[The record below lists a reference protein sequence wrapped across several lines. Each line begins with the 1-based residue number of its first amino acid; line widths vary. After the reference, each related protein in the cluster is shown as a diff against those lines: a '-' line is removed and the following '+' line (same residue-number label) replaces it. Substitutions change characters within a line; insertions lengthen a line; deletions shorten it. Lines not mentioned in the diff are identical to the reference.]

1 MVSMVTKQEALPFG
15 KGTCS
20 NNQERYKV
28 LGDWGMGGRDSQ
40 PCETLERSDSARKV
54 PLVRKKKMPP
64 GFLTVADP
72 RGRQLILIWVKT
84 QVEGSSLSLCIDR
97 YLCSRVDAEREDE
110 RHVWY
115 F

>member
-1 MVSMVTKQEALPFG
+1 
-15 KGTCS
+15 
-20 NNQERYKV
+20 
-28 LGDWGMGGRDSQ
+28 
-40 PCETLERSDSARKV
+40 
-54 PLVRKKKMPP
+54 MPP

-110 RHVWY
+110 RHVLY

>member
-1 MVSMVTKQEALPFG
+1 
-15 KGTCS
+15 
-20 NNQERYKV
+20 
-28 LGDWGMGGRDSQ
+28 
-40 PCETLERSDSARKV
+40 
-54 PLVRKKKMPP
+54 MPP

-110 RHVWY
+110 RQVLY

>member
-1 MVSMVTKQEALPFG
+1 M
-15 KGTCS
+15 
-20 NNQERYKV
+20 

-54 PLVRKKKMPP
+54 PFVRKKKMPP
-64 GFLTVADP
+64 GFPTVADP

-110 RHVWY
+110 RQVLY